1 MIKYFDG
8 FQCANPTPEDE
19 RWHTGARVELK
30 KRLDVQVF
38 DFNYSLGHS
47 TSFEAWN
54 AAGLVMGSIHDMQEY
69 DLLTLVEVAKYQAQV
84 RTAFAEAHP
93 ADLALFDQI
102 WMWDPLQ

>member
-54 AAGLVMGSIHDMQEY
+54 AAGLVMGSIHDMQDY
-69 DLLTLVEVAKYQAQV
+69 GLLTPAEVVDYQNQV
-84 RTAFAEAHP
+84 RTAYGAAQP
-93 ADLALFDQI
+93 SDLDLFDQI